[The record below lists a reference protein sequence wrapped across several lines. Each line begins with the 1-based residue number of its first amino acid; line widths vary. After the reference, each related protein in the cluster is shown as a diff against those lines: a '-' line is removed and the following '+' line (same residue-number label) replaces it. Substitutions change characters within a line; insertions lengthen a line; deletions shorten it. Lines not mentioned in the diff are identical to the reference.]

1 MDENM
6 KENSVK
12 NTGIN
17 VDQDSLQNLAS
28 NFLKNQNSLDLGS
41 LMQMATTLLKNDSL
55 MNSVTE
61 LSKKKQNSKLPDTKI
76 TEKLEKVTNDNSVQN
91 TGNNVDK
98 DPVNHLIK
106 NENSLDL
113 NSMMQLAST
122 LMKNESLLN
131 SVTELS
137 EKNINATLPVSK
149 VSKKQRNVELTSLS
163 EKMENIANDISGLR
177 QENAELASLSQKLEN
192 ITNDISGLRQ
202 ENAELASLSQKL
214 ENITNDISG
223 LRKENAEL
231 ASLSQKLENITN
243 DISGLRQENAELASL
258 SQKLENITN
267 DILEF
272 KKELK
277 DVKEQNSELNKL
289 LKKILKNNKK

>member
-6 KENSVK
+6 KENSIK

-17 VDQDSLQNLAS
+17 VDQDSLQNLAID
-28 NFLKNQNSLDLGS
+28 FLKNQDSLDLGS

-61 LSKKKQNSKLPDTKI
+61 LSKKKQNPKLPESEI
-76 TEKLEKVTNDNSVQN
+76 TEKQEKVTNDNSVQK
-91 TGNNVDK
+91 TGINVDK
-98 DPVNHLIK
+98 DLVNHLIK

-122 LMKNESLLN
+122 LMKNESLLH

-192 ITNDISGLRQ
+192 ITNDIL
-202 ENAELASLSQKL
+202 EL
-214 ENITNDISG
+214 
-223 LRKENAEL
+223 
-231 ASLSQKLENITN
+231 
-243 DISGLRQENAELASL
+243 
-258 SQKLENITN
+258 
-267 DILEF
+267 